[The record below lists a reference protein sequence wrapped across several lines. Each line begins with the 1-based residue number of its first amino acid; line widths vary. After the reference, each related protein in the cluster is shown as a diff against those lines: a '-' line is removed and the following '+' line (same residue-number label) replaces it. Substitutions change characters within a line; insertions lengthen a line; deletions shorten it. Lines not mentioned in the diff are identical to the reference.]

1 MLHWGIG
8 IFNWRAVF
16 LWFSQKTKCCTKKGW
31 DLQATPFITTPWGGY
46 KKKLGD
52 TKIKSFQQKSTMS
65 FTMLGIQFFNA
76 NLYEPIVG
84 MFRDVKVCDY
94 CNLPDDSA
102 CWSSSC
108 PKKTILFWSPN
119 FSPNGS
125 GHKVSTLHQQ
135 RRAVGSWCFA
145 QIPWPELSDIETLSP
160 WGRSAGGPMCSGHAA
175 LHGHNRAA
183 RSCEGDGVSAEDGPQ
198 GSGQRAVKT
207 WPGGA
212 KGWKTKHTI
221 YVESLGW
228 LDHLYSLKLKCSYLV
243 RFVPLA

>member
-1 MLHWGIG
+1 MARIFVHGECYIEELAYSIEERFFMVFSEKNMLH
-8 IFNWRAVF
+8 
-16 LWFSQKTKCCTKKGW
+16 KKGMGFASNPIYNNS
-31 DLQATPFITTPWGGY
+31 LGGGY

-84 MFRDVKVCDY
+84 MFRDVKVCHC

-108 PKKTILFWSPN
+108 PKKTMLFSSLN

-135 RRAVGSWCFA
+135 RRAVGCAF
-145 QIPWPELSDIETLSP
+145 
-160 WGRSAGGPMCSGHAA
+160 
-175 LHGHNRAA
+175 
-183 RSCEGDGVSAEDGPQ
+183 
-198 GSGQRAVKT
+198 GS
-207 WPGGA
+207 
-212 KGWKTKHTI
+212 
-221 YVESLGW
+221 
-228 LDHLYSLKLKCSYLV
+228 
-243 RFVPLA
+243 